1 MNPSPTNQPG
11 PTEPIAAQG
20 SGAPAPASAAS
31 PNPQPPAPSPASV
44 ASLSPQPRERS
55 EPRPP
60 APWARQIGA
69 VLRLELKKTFLSKR
83 GWWIYFLALGPVV
96 LTLIHWLFEAR
107 RSGGRHSMGEDSLIF
122 AGLFMFY
129 YLRAGLFFGCMGIFS
144 NLFRGEMLEK
154 TLHYYFLTPMRREM
168 LVAGKYLAG
177 LAVALVLFVGSATL
191 SFVLIGKHFGAAWT
205 DYLLHGPGLNQL
217 GAYALVAALACIGYG
232 AVFLMCGLFFKN
244 PMIPAA
250 VVWVWENINP
260 FLPAVLKKISV
271 IFYLK
276 NLCPV
281 EVPVPPPFNVMVI
294 DADPTPF
301 WVAVPG
307 LLAVALIFLI
317 YAGIS
322 ARNAEINYGE

>member
-1 MNPSPTNQPG
+1 MPT
-11 PTEPIAAQG
+11 
-20 SGAPAPASAAS
+20 S
-31 PNPQPPAPSPASV
+31 
-44 ASLSPQPRERS
+44 
-55 EPRPP
+55 
-60 APWARQIGA
+60 PWARQIGA

-83 GWWIYFLALGPVV
+83 GWWIYCLALGPVA

-107 RSGGRHSMGEDSLIF
+107 RSGGRHSMGEDSVIF

-129 YLRAGLFFGCMGIFS
+129 YLRAGIFFGCMGIFS

-177 LAVALVLFVGSATL
+177 LIVALVLFVGSAEL

-217 GAYALVAALACIGYG
+217 GAYALVAALASIGYG

-244 PMIPAA
+244 PMIAAA
-250 VVWVWENINP
+250 VVWVWENLNP
-260 FLPAVLKKISV
+260 FLPTLLKKISV

-294 DADPTPF
+294 EADPSPF

-307 LLAVALIFLI
+307 LLMLSLIFLV
-317 YAGIS
+317 YSGIS
-322 ARNAEINYGE
+322 ARNTEINYGE

>member
-1 MNPSPTNQPG
+1 MSTAVSSPV
-11 PTEPIAAQG
+11 
-20 SGAPAPASAAS
+20 SSSA
-31 PNPQPPAPSPASV
+31 
-44 ASLSPQPRERS
+44 LSS
-55 EPRPP
+55 S
-60 APWARQIGA
+60 WTRQIGG

-83 GWWIYFLALGPVV
+83 GWWIYLLALGPVL

-107 RSGGRHSMGEDSLIF
+107 RRGGRHSLGEDSLVF

-129 YLRAGLFFGCMGIFS
+129 YLRAGIFFGCMGIFS

-177 LAVALVLFVGSATL
+177 LVVALVLWEGSVAA
-191 SFVLIGKHFGAAWT
+191 SFLLLGKHFGPAWT
-205 DYLLHGPGLNQL
+205 DYLLHGPGLRQL
-217 GAYALVAALACIGYG
+217 GSYMLVTALACIGYG
-232 AVFLMCGLFFKN
+232 AVFLMSGLFFKN

-250 VVWVWENINP
+250 VVWVWENLEP

-281 EVPVPPPFNVMVI
+281 EVPIPPPFNVIVVE
-294 DADPTPF
+294 ADPSPF
-301 WVAVPG
+301 WIAVPG
-307 LLAVALIFLI
+307 LLMVAGILLI
-317 YAGIS
+317 YSAIS
-322 ARNAEINYGE
+322 AKQTEISYGE